1 MNIRVSLSTQLP
13 TLAEMG
19 SEGERS
25 RMGLEEGVDRTT
37 GAPRAAA
44 MVGVVLHPT
53 QCLSISQSE
62 EVLHV

>member
-1 MNIRVSLSTQLP
+1 MNIRVSLSTQPP

-19 SEGERS
+19 NEGES

-53 QCLSISQSE
+53 QCLSISWSE
-62 EVLHV
+62 KVLHV